1 MAHEIREHD
10 HLMVTKRKAWHG
22 LGTVVEEQQTPNAA
36 LKTAKLDWM
45 VEQCPTYCIHDDA
58 GDTKRIP
65 LPNFANIRS
74 DTKEVLG
81 VVSDTYGVVQNSDI
95 ADMIWKAADEG
106 ACPKVE
112 SAGSLKNGRIV
123 FFCCVME
130 SLFIGKG
137 EDEVKPVFTLS
148 TSHDG
153 TRALR
158 GDAHTY
164 RVVCANTDRIARG
177 EAERAGQF
185 VSMRH
190 TSNISNRIDEIRTLF
205 EAVKE
210 NVSVYEKK
218 ANDLVGVQLTS
229 AKLQDFFLD
238 VHNRIYGAIP
248 DQKEDRRKYNK
259 CLDRVAQWLNNYE
272 SSTCNNNR
280 VGGTAWAAY
289 NAVTEWDNH
298 QRTVKATATHGHS
311 KDAARDYNR
320 LFKNKTS
327 NAAMDAALALV

>member
-81 VVSDTYGVVQNSDI
+81 VGSDTYGVVQNSDI

-137 EDEVKPVFTLS
+137 EDEVKPFFTLS

-177 EAERAGQF
+177 EAERSGQF

-190 TSNISNRIDEIRTLF
+190 TSNISNRIAEIRTLF

-229 AKLQDFFLD
+229 AKLRTSSLMSTIGSMEPSQIRK
-238 VHNRIYGAIP
+238 RIAASTTSAWT
-248 DQKEDRRKYNK
+248 E
-259 CLDRVAQWLNNYE
+259 LLNGSTIMSPQLATTTE
-272 SSTCNNNR
+272 SEEQHGRLTMQSLN
-280 VGGTAWAAY
+280 GTTT
-289 NAVTEWDNH
+289 NE
-298 QRTVKATATHGHS
+298 Q
-311 KDAARDYNR
+311 
-320 LFKNKTS
+320 
-327 NAAMDAALALV
+327 

>member
-10 HLMVTKRKAWHG
+10 HLMVAKRKAWHG

-36 LKTAKLDWM
+36 LKLAKLDWK

-65 LPNFANIRS
+65 LPNYANIRS

-81 VVSDTYGVVQNSDI
+81 VVSDSYGVMQNDQI

-123 FFCCVME
+123 FFCCPFKSFFV
-130 SLFIGKG
+130 GKG
-137 EDEVKPVFTLS
+137 EDEVKPFITLS
-148 TSHDG
+148 SSHDG

-158 GDAHTY
+158 GDSHTD
-164 RVVCANTDRIARG
+164 RVVCANTDKIARN
-177 EAERAGQF
+177 EAEMAGQF

-190 TSNISNRIDEIRTLF
+190 TSNISSRIAEIRLLF

-218 ANDLVGVQLTS
+218 ANDLVKVQMTD
-229 AKLQDFFLD
+229 AKLRDFFID
-238 VHNRIYGAIP
+238 VHSRIYGAMP
-248 DQKEDRRKYNK
+248 DQKENPRKYNK
-259 CLDRVAQWLNNYE
+259 CLDRVAQWLTNFQ
-272 SSTCNNNR
+272 SPTCNNNG

-311 KDAARDYNR
+311 KEAARTYNR